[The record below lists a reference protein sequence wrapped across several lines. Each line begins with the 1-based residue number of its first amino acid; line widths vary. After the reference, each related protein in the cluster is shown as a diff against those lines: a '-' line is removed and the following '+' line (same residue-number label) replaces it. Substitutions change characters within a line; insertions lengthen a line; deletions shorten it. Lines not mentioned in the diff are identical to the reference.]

1 MILQETWF
9 TFSKTLYVITTTIKP
24 STPSVTIGF
33 VTEEGDHGSVVTG
46 LYFVGF
52 VCTPGL
58 CTW

>member
-9 TFSKTLYVITTTIKP
+9 TFSKTLYVLKTTINP
-24 STPSVTIGF
+24 STPSVTI

-46 LYFVGF
+46 LYFVGVVF
-52 VCTPGL
+52 TPGL